1 MNELNTNKRIFWRNT
16 ITRTLLV
23 VVTVGFIVWAMP
35 REQGQRFRYDVGK
48 PWMYGSFIAQFDFP
62 IYKTDDALKEE
73 QDSMLALFQP
83 YYNFNEEVGRK
94 QVKRFCTIFVKAYQ
108 ACPIICAPYCRPF
121 NASLPNRYHGYSRL

>member
-62 IYKTDDALKEE
+62 IYKTDDA
-73 QDSMLALFQP
+73 
-83 YYNFNEEVGRK
+83 
-94 QVKRFCTIFVKAYQ
+94 
-108 ACPIICAPYCRPF
+108 
-121 NASLPNRYHGYSRL
+121 